1 MILSVSIVFLVV
13 LLYCTVILCLT
24 RGLKQL
30 KTGSMVE
37 SGDSVPVTIVI
48 PFRNE
53 EDRLPALVQDLSQQS
68 YPGYLVEVIFI
79 DDHSEDSSKAL
90 LESLLLER
98 SRFSCEDLPA
108 GKSGKKEALCYGIS
122 RVRTEWIL
130 QTDADCRIGP
140 HFIRAH
146 MAFLKEHPSD
156 LVAGLV
162 TTRNETG
169 GFLETFERM
178 DLLSLVGSGAGSFY
192 FRRPLMCNGAN
203 LLYSKKLFLETRQ
216 FDPAG
221 TTPSGDD
228 MFLMI
233 GARKLGKKLS
243 CCTARE
249 AMVETFPAKSVC
261 SLIRQ
266 RIRWGSKSVNY
277 GIADIQLMAVMVAF
291 TNTLLLLSPLLL
303 FVAPALWTCLLS
315 ALVIKGLADFWLL
328 YTITGYTGQRR
339 ILWLF
344 LPVSIIYYFYLQ
356 VVLMGALFGQSGWK
370 GRRN

>member
-1 MILSVSIVFLVV
+1 MLLVV
-13 LLYCTVILCLT
+13 IIYSTIILFLT
-24 RGLKQL
+24 HGLKQL
-30 KTGSMVE
+30 KTVSMVE
-37 SGDSVPVTIVI
+37 SGAPVPVTVVI

-53 EDRLPALVQDLSQQS
+53 EARLPALVQDLSQQS
-68 YPGYLVEVIFI
+68 YPGYLFEVIFI
-79 DDHSEDSSKAL
+79 DDHSEDNSKAL
-90 LESLLLER
+90 LESLLLEK
-98 SRFSCEDLPA
+98 SRFYCHELPA
-108 GKSGKKEALCYGIS
+108 GKSGKKEALSYGIS
-122 RVRTEWIL
+122 HVRTEWVL
-130 QTDADCRIGP
+130 QTDADCRLGP
-140 HFIRAH
+140 HFIEAH
-146 MAFLKEHPSD
+146 MVFLKEHPSD
-156 LVAGLV
+156 LVSGLV
-162 TTRNETG
+162 TIRNGTG
-169 GFLETFERM
+169 GFLEMFETM
-178 DLLSLVGSGAGSFY
+178 DLLSLVGSGAGSFH

-344 LPVSIIYYFYLQ
+344 LPVSIIYYFFLL
-356 VVLMGALFGQSGWK
+356 VVLTGTIFGQSGWK